1 MKERK
6 IMSNDGIVIVIIN
19 TKNNKLITKP
29 SIATRGFVV
38 VNDNQELLHELENY
52 VEKVIIN
59 SKNNDIKPLVINELS
74 DYIFTKTGR
83 KPIIMPVIMEIK
95 KHINCVFFDNK
106 DNNKFLFHLLLFLKY
121 QNYNLDNSF
130 LYALVIHFEI
140 FHELLHLIHNFL

>member
-1 MKERK
+1 MLKKQGTVPAGDIYVDGNKIGDVDNLIMKERK

-95 KHINCVFFDNK
+95 KTH
-106 DNNKFLFHLLLFLKY
+106 
-121 QNYNLDNSF
+121 
-130 LYALVIHFEI
+130 
-140 FHELLHLIHNFL
+140 